1 MSERYGLI
9 GKNIQYSKS
18 PKIHEYMARRMGI
31 PMKYDLFDVEEDEL
45 PRLVK
50 LLRQGHIQGLNVTI
64 PYKQTIMKFVDVLTP
79 KAQRI
84 KAVNTLYLKNGQVVG
99 DNTDY
104 DGILGLIAKHK
115 IDVKGKR
122 VYILGTGGAAKATY
136 VVLSDLGAQIT
147 VVSRQIV
154 DQDPMFSHMI
164 TYSMINPKDVD
175 LYINATPIGT
185 SPKVNEAVL
194 TLTMVQHHT
203 VIDLIYNPPVTELMK
218 HAKVSYNGLLMLIIQ
233 AIKTEEIWFER
244 KIDITDRLIND
255 LKEVIYT

>member
-18 PKIHEYMARRMGI
+18 PKIHEFMAKRLGI

-50 LLRQGHIQGLNVTI
+50 QLRQGIFQGLNVTI
-64 PYKQTIMKFVDVLTP
+64 PYKQTIIKFIDVLTP

-84 KAVNTLYLKNGQVVG
+84 KAVNTLYVRNGQVVG

-104 DGILGLIAKHK
+104 DGILGLIARHK

-122 VYILGTGGAAKATY
+122 VYVLGTGGAAKATY
-136 VVLSDLGAQIT
+136 VVLSDLGAHIT
-147 VVSRQIV
+147 VVSRQIT
-154 DQDPMFSHMI
+154 DQDPMFQRMI
-164 TYSMINPKDVD
+164 TYASINPKEVD

-185 SPKVNEAVL
+185 SPKVNETVL
-194 TLTMVQHHT
+194 SQTMVQHHI

-218 HAKVSYNGLLMLIIQ
+218 QAKVSYNGLLMLIIQ
-233 AIKTEEIWFER
+233 AIKSEEIWFER
-244 KIDITDRLIND
+244 KIDITDRLIDD